1 MKVYHLVGQATQMLP
16 VAARCSQML
25 PDGATWSQMVILA
38 APPKPSVKATQNNP
52 FQSFCSVGR
61 SRAHFDDFGSPSQT
75 IG

>member
-16 VAARCSQML
+16 DAARCSQML
-25 PDGATWSQMVILA
+25 PDGARWSQMVILA
-38 APPKPSVKATQNNP
+38 APPKPSAKVAQNDA
-52 FQSFCSVGR
+52 FQSFWSVGR